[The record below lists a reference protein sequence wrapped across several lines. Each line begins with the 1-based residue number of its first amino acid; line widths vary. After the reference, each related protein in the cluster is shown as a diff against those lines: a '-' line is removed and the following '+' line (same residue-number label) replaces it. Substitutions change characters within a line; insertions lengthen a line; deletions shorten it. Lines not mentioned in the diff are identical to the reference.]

1 MHCIALYVGKIDLP
15 PLFDVFAL
23 YDWKSHRP
31 ALLIV
36 GEVEVLVFSFNF
48 LFRFYNLFSFIP
60 VLTSLVRLRQGDLNL
75 DRPRF
80 EGGKV
85 VAGLLPHLG
94 QTNTNTRIK
103 QIQIHVIDQ
112 YKYVLYKYNVEIQMG
127 NEGVA
132 Q

>member
-1 MHCIALYVGKIDLP
+1 MK
-15 PLFDVFAL
+15 
-23 YDWKSHRP
+23 
-31 ALLIV
+31 
-36 GEVEVLVFSFNF
+36 FSFYF
-48 LFRFYNLFSFIP
+48 KP
-60 VLTSLVRLRQGDLNL
+60 VFTSLVRLRKGDLNL

-103 QIQIHVIDQ
+103 QIQIHVIDK